1 MLRPTPRT
9 GLSLLGALLAALPG
23 CEAVDVFIPLP
34 DHSGPAG
41 VLDGTVTYAGPRPC
55 TKDGHVVG
63 AAVVLGFDTRLLPP
77 PEGLGTSA
85 ASLDVIPGDELFG
98 GLGAALDLTSDGV
111 LRCPEPGDPPVTVS
125 ATWRLSPLPAGT
137 YQIRGFYDHDGD
149 FDPTFSIA
157 NLPSRGDVAGGA
169 IENATEVLGGAA
181 PRYREITLAAP
192 IPATGA
198 RVSGIAVTLGL
209 PLPLER
215 PIFHVAEVLAP
226 ASGVRQ
232 SSSEVVMASDFQLET
247 FTLADPVGAEASLL
261 RLRLAAG
268 VPDREVASAAMPPIS
283 LPVGGEPAPTLTYA
297 RQDVNRDG
305 AIDADDHVPDSAQI
319 PALFP
324 ISVFAKLDDHDPLVR
339 QAAPAVLLQGLTIYD
354 DLVTTAML
362 GAAPLDEPRE
372 SVLVGVRPAALCLH
386 PTEPKGVLVISHETD
401 AAGNA
406 ILPGPEDEDADA
418 WGVRDVEE
426 ALTRQFG
433 RTIEVVYGCLPEG
446 RYALNLIYGTGQAWT
461 VPNEAGVCAPS
472 ESASPDT
479 CGARPRL
486 ASQDM
491 VLRIGPPDDPTYC
504 AQHPTPAACTPSPPS
519 P

>member
-1 MLRPTPRT
+1 MLGSSPRT
-9 GLSLLGALLAALPG
+9 GLLLLGALLAALPG
-23 CEAVDVFIPLP
+23 CEDADVFIPLP
-34 DHSGPAG
+34 DQSGPAG
-41 VLDGTVTYAGPRPC
+41 VLDGTVTYSGPRPC
-55 TKDGHVVG
+55 TKDGRVVG
-63 AAVVLGFDTRLLPP
+63 AAIVLGFDTRLLPP

-98 GLGAALDLTSDGV
+98 GLGAALDLTNDGA
-111 LRCPEPGDPPVTVS
+111 LRCPAPDDPPVTVS

-137 YQIRGFYDHDGD
+137 YQVRGFYDHDGD
-149 FDPTFSIA
+149 FDPIFSIA
-157 NLPSRGDVAGGA
+157 NLPTRGDVAGGA
-169 IENATEVLGGAA
+169 IENAAEVLGGAA
-181 PRYREITLAAP
+181 PRYREIALAAP

-226 ASGVRQ
+226 PAGVEEGPG
-232 SSSEVVMASDFQLET
+232 EVVMASDFQLET
-247 FTLADPVGAEASLL
+247 FSPGDPAGTEASLL

-268 VPDREVASAAMPPIS
+268 VPDEEIASAAKPPIS

-297 RQDVNRDG
+297 RQDVNGDG
-305 AIDADDHVPDSAQI
+305 AIDGDDHVPDSALL

-324 ISVFAKLDDHDPLVR
+324 VAVFAKQSADDPLVS

-354 DLVTTAML
+354 DLLTTATL
-362 GAAPLDEPRE
+362 GAEPLDEPRD
-372 SVLVGVRPAALCLH
+372 SALVGVRPAALCMR
-386 PTEPKGVLVISHETD
+386 PTEPERGGVLVISHAKDKE
-401 AAGNA
+401 GNDIIA
-406 ILPGPEDEDADA
+406 EQDMPE
-418 WGVRDVEE
+418 VEE
-426 ALTRQFG
+426 ALARQFG
-433 RTIEVVYGCLPEG
+433 RPIEIVYGCLPEG

-472 ESASPDT
+472 EAAPSPDV

-491 VLRIGPPDDPTYC
+491 VLRIGPPDDPAYC
-504 AQHPTPAACTPSPPS
+504 AEHPTPALCLP
-519 P
+519 

>member
-1 MLRPTPRT
+1 MLGPSPRT
-9 GLSLLGALLAALPG
+9 GLFLLGALLAALPG
-23 CEAVDVFIPLP
+23 CEEADVFIPLL
-34 DHSGPAG
+34 DQSGPAG
-41 VLDGTVTYAGPRPC
+41 VLDGTVTYSGPRPC

-63 AAVVLGFDTRLLPP
+63 AAIVLGLDTRLLPP

-98 GLGAALDLTSDGV
+98 GLGAALDLTNDGA
-111 LRCPEPGDPPVTVS
+111 LRCPEPDDPPVTVS

-157 NLPSRGDVAGGA
+157 NLPSQGDVAGGA

-198 RVSGIAVTLGL
+198 RVSGIAITLGL

-226 ASGVRQ
+226 ASGVSQ

-247 FTLADPVGAEASLL
+247 FTPVDPVGTEASLL

-268 VPDREVASAAMPPIS
+268 VPDREIASAAKPPIS

-297 RQDVNRDG
+297 RQDVNGDG
-305 AIDADDHVPDSAQI
+305 AIDGHDHVPDSALI

-324 ISVFAKLDDHDPLVR
+324 ISVFAKLDGDDPLVS

-354 DLVTTAML
+354 DLLTTATL
-362 GAAPLDEPRE
+362 GAEPLSEPRE
-372 SVLVGVRPAALCLH
+372 SALIGVRPAALCMR
-386 PTEPKGVLVISHETD
+386 PTEPERGGVLVISHKTD
-401 AAGNA
+401 REGND
-406 ILPGPEDEDADA
+406 ILPEPDPENADA
-418 WGVRDVEE
+418 WDVRDVEE
-426 ALTRQFG
+426 ALTQQFG
-433 RTIEVVYGCLPEG
+433 RTIKVVYGCLPEG

-472 ESASPDT
+472 ELAST
-479 CGARPRL
+479 SECGARPRL

-491 VLRIGPPDDPTYC
+491 VLRIGPPDDPAYC
-504 AQHPTPAACTPSPPS
+504 AEHPTPDLCARLP
-519 P
+519 